1 MNLQQKHNFGLAHLG
16 MLLGLTRATLTSLA
30 ILHCND
36 FFSAGPGALA
46 ALACLPGLKTLQ
58 IEALHCRV
66 ERDALA
72 ELARLENVSARNG
85 LRWGGGGVGRR
96 RVGGLRRVPAL
107 PTPEPTCLFLSLA
120 QTTAGYSP
128 FLCFA
133 VPDLQEVVTRCLALG
148 ATLDGPIHYPPAGPV
163 AALRAPDGHMLSL
176 HEVAGGEGLGG
187 GVGESQAGSA

>member
-1 MNLQQKHNFGLAHLG
+1 MPPPGGGAVLRHV
-16 MLLGLTRATLTSLA
+16 MLLSADVRAATRFYSEGLGLVPAAVSDRWAELRGGSGGPGLTVK
-30 ILHCND
+30 
-36 FFSAGPGALA
+36 A
-46 ALACLPGLKTLQ
+46 ADGC
-58 IEALHCRV
+58 
-66 ERDALA
+66 
-72 ELARLENVSARNG
+72 
-85 LRWGGGGVGRR
+85 GGGGVGRR